1 VRDAG
6 FGFTNVHVVK
16 NGLPLGTWPKNPNW
30 QVDFA
35 LLAVALTNRQQKMIG
50 RYNWI
55 QLYEGL
61 QAMSLRL
68 FTRFLGWSPED
79 VEMLLLEV
87 RKDLRDHKI
96 HPMFDQ

>member
-1 VRDAG
+1 
-6 FGFTNVHVVK
+6 
-16 NGLPLGTWPKNPNW
+16 
-30 QVDFA
+30 
-35 LLAVALTNRQQKMIG
+35 MIG

-55 QLYEGL
+55 QLCEGL

-68 FTRFLGWSPED
+68 FTRFLGWFPED

-96 HPMFDQ
+96 RRFTLCN

>member
-1 VRDAG
+1 
-6 FGFTNVHVVK
+6 
-16 NGLPLGTWPKNPNW
+16 
-30 QVDFA
+30 
-35 LLAVALTNRQQKMIG
+35 MIG

-79 VEMLLLEV
+79 VEMQLLLEV

-96 HPMFDQ
+96 RPMFDQ

>member
-1 VRDAG
+1 MAFPLILISFPSRVSLFPTA
-6 FGFTNVHVVK
+6 
-16 NGLPLGTWPKNPNW
+16 NGGRK
-30 QVDFA
+30 
-35 LLAVALTNRQQKMIG
+35 KMIG

-68 FTRFLGWSPED
+68 FTRFLGWAPED

-87 RKDLRDHKI
+87 RKDLRDPKI
-96 HPMFDQ
+96 HAMFDQ